1 MLFLTDSFRVDMVP
15 QKETQIRLI
24 PIYPENV
31 KIVVRDSSNFVSCFR
46 KDSVAR
52 KFVDETGLDATVN
65 KSWIN
70 LSHGD
75 KVVSVTENEEGD
87 LSYWWIDLLQIEEC

>member
-15 QKETQIRLI
+15 QKETQIRMV

-31 KIVVRDSSNFVSCFR
+31 KMVVRGSSNFVSCFR
-46 KDSVAR
+46 KDELAR
-52 KFVDETGLDATVN
+52 KFVDETGLDATIN
-65 KSWIN
+65 RSWIN

-75 KVVSVTENEEGD
+75 KVVNVTKNEEGD
-87 LSYWWIDLLQIEEC
+87 LVYWWIDLLQVEEC